1 MKRKGISDI
10 GDGEKRFRVEELE
23 KLMALFL
30 REIDIGLDEL
40 ELVESIVKRPEEQ
53 IAQTFVMYE
62 KAKLLDTLFLA

>member
-10 GDGEKRFRVEELE
+10 GDGEKRIRVEELE

>member
-10 GDGEKRFRVEELE
+10 GDGEKRIRVEELE

-30 REIDIGLDEL
+30 REIDIRLDEL
-40 ELVESIVKRPEEQ
+40 ELVESIVKSLEEQ